1 MLNIPHGARNVILG
15 GLAFAAIAAPG
26 AAKNLP
32 STPRIERTQ
41 EPDPQSAAQPASV
54 ESTIVK
60 PPQVTYQD
68 GQLTIIAENTPLS
81 EVMKAL
87 RVALGA
93 EFDLPPDAAG
103 QHIWVHL
110 GPGPARRVLRDL
122 LDGTEFN
129 YVIQAADN
137 DEDGIRSIL
146 LTQRSKAGSPVGA
159 SSTPEIAGGRRSIR
173 GINGATAAPTEGTDA
188 ENPATAE
195 AAAAA
200 PGPKNG
206 APSAPA
212 TNEHDQAVASADTQT
227 ATGNSDEDSSKNA
240 SRTSDQMIQ
249 QLQSLYQQRRQIQ
262 IQQNQPK
269 SSTPTPN

>member
-15 GLAFAAIAAPG
+15 GLSFAAIAAPG

-60 PPQVTYQD
+60 PAQVTYQD

-93 EFDLPPDAAG
+93 EFDLPPSAAG

-159 SSTPEIAGGRRSIR
+159 SSAPEIAGSRRSIR
-173 GINGATAAPTEGTDA
+173 GINGATATATEGTDA

-200 PGPKNG
+200 PGPTNG
-206 APSAPA
+206 TPSAPT
-212 TNEHDQAVASADTQT
+212 TNDHDQAVASANAQT
-227 ATGNSDEDSSKNA
+227 AAGNSDEDSSKNA
-240 SRTSDQMIQ
+240 SRSDQMIQ

-262 IQQNQPK
+262 AQQNQK